1 MDQFIP
7 RSEAK
12 RVNKIDPGLS
22 FESPILTDILKLWQR
37 AAAGKPMPASD
48 DIRLM
53 DIAPALLPH
62 IILIDV
68 VHQPKLRFYWR
79 LIGSH
84 ITTVLNRDSTGACW
98 DEIYQADALAALS
111 LRTDWILKHR
121 APLRSVGHSTEP
133 GRDFDLHEA
142 LYLPLSSDGVTVD
155 MIMTGSV
162 YTLREN
168 ADVSSENREP
178 EAQVQVRTRELYA
191 AKENADAARVE
202 VEATNQ
208 AMAELVAKL
217 QESEQRFRD
226 FAEVSADFYW
236 EIDAELRYSYLSLMV
251 KDITGFDGD
260 TYIGRTPREVI
271 GADFDA
277 QNTLKYVEN
286 CMEARLSFRDVEF
299 FRPSPLDGERLWLRT
314 SGAPFFDGNGTFCGY
329 RGSSA
334 EITAS
339 KRAEDELRARERT
352 LVESQRNLA
361 DAQRIGQIGHWRIP
375 PVLGQAEWSA
385 EMYRIWGR
393 KEDGD
398 PVNLGDILAAVHPED
413 RHKVIAARESS
424 IAENEPY
431 GLEFR
436 IVRPDGE
443 IRHVRNDGRPEF
455 DHNGNLMSVFGITQD
470 ITQQKL
476 AEYAIQESE
485 QNFRAIAEG
494 SPVPLLITRRDDGI
508 ILYAN
513 AQVGPVLGLSAKELE
528 GLPIAG
534 FFWRQ
539 DERGDRMRRLEA
551 QGLLADELL
560 DMRRA
565 DGARISTLHSLHM
578 IQYAGE
584 DAILGSFQD
593 VTERLRLEEQLRQA
607 QKMEAVG
614 QLTGGVAHDFNNLMA
629 VILGN
634 AEILERRIDDNDIR
648 TKRAVGAIIRAI
660 DRGASLTKRLLAFS
674 RKQSLS
680 PALVDANSL
689 IAGCADMLRRTLGGA
704 NILRVEVTPDNW
716 PSMIDPHQLEDALLN
731 LAINARDAMPGGGLI
746 KICTANVT
754 LNQSEVPDQQDIV
767 PGDYI
772 EIAVSDSGIG
782 IPVENLEKVF
792 EPFFTTKAVGEG
804 SGLGLSMVYGFIKQS
819 KGHITI
825 NSEVDRGTIVKLYL
839 PRSTECI
846 PADVVT
852 QKPIAHQNSSERI
865 LVVEDDPEVRE
876 VSVVILQ
883 EQGYHVVDADNGEA
897 AITMLKTG
905 QKFDLLFTDILL
917 PGSING
923 IETAEAALRIQP
935 SLRVIFT
942 TGYSEDALTQF
953 EQFEHAAAI
962 VKKPYRWMELLEI
975 VRATLDKDRV

>member
-1 MDQFIP
+1 M
-7 RSEAK
+7 
-12 RVNKIDPGLS
+12 
-22 FESPILTDILKLWQR
+22 
-37 AAAGKPMPASD
+37 
-48 DIRLM
+48 
-53 DIAPALLPH
+53 
-62 IILIDV
+62 
-68 VHQPKLRFYWR
+68 
-79 LIGSH
+79 
-84 ITTVLNRDSTGACW
+84 
-98 DEIYQADALAALS
+98 
-111 LRTDWILKHR
+111 
-121 APLRSVGHSTEP
+121 
-133 GRDFDLHEA
+133 
-142 LYLPLSSDGVTVD
+142 
-155 MIMTGSV
+155 
-162 YTLREN
+162 
-168 ADVSSENREP
+168 
-178 EAQVQVRTRELYA
+178 
-191 AKENADAARVE
+191 
-202 VEATNQ
+202 
-208 AMAELVAKL
+208 
-217 QESEQRFRD
+217 
-226 FAEVSADFYW
+226 
-236 EIDAELRYSYLSLMV
+236 
-251 KDITGFDGD
+251 
-260 TYIGRTPREVI
+260 
-271 GADFDA
+271 
-277 QNTLKYVEN
+277 
-286 CMEARLSFRDVEF
+286 
-299 FRPSPLDGERLWLRT
+299 
-314 SGAPFFDGNGTFCGY
+314 
-329 RGSSA
+329 
-334 EITAS
+334 
-339 KRAEDELRARERT
+339 
-352 LVESQRNLA
+352 
-361 DAQRIGQIGHWRIP
+361 
-375 PVLGQAEWSA
+375 
-385 EMYRIWGR
+385 
-393 KEDGD
+393 
-398 PVNLGDILAAVHPED
+398 
-413 RHKVIAARESS
+413 
-424 IAENEPY
+424 
-431 GLEFR
+431 
-436 IVRPDGE
+436 
-443 IRHVRNDGRPEF
+443 
-455 DHNGNLMSVFGITQD
+455 
-470 ITQQKL
+470 
-476 AEYAIQESE
+476 
-485 QNFRAIAEG
+485 
-494 SPVPLLITRRDDGI
+494 PLLITRRDDGI

-689 IAGCADMLRRTLGGA
+689 IVGFEDMLRRTLGGA

-819 KGHITI
+819 KGHIMI

-905 QKFDLLFTDILL
+905 
-917 PGSING
+917 
-923 IETAEAALRIQP
+923 
-935 SLRVIFT
+935 
-942 TGYSEDALTQF
+942 
-953 EQFEHAAAI
+953 
-962 VKKPYRWMELLEI
+962 
-975 VRATLDKDRV
+975 